1 MKFNNKIETS
11 SAQVASILRQAIIT
25 GELKLG
31 TRLRETELSHSLN
44 ISRSP
49 IREAFRM
56 LESEGLVQISP
67 NKGAFV
73 TQLSEKDLKDIYE
86 LRKLLEVHAIRIACS
101 RVTQEDLEELKAVIK
116 EMERSLELKD
126 YIGYLKSSH
135 EFHECFIKKCENER
149 LFNLF
154 RVLRNS
160 ILAIQIF
167 AYSYPERSSDSL
179 EEHRKIL
186 SALLKRNPDKAEEY
200 LNKHLEYGYERAR
213 KFLKK

>member
-1 MKFNNKIETS
+1 MKFNDKIQTS
-11 SAQVASILRQAIIT
+11 SAQAASILRQAIIT

-31 TRLRETELSHSLN
+31 TRLRETELSNSLN

-56 LESEGLVQISP
+56 LESEGLVQICP

-73 TQLSEKDLKDIYE
+73 TQLNEKDLKDIYE

-116 EMERSLELKD
+116 EMERRLELKD
-126 YIGYLKSSH
+126 YMGYLKSSH

-160 ILAIQIF
+160 ILAIQIL

-186 SALLKRNPDKAEEY
+186 SALSKRNPDKAEEY
-200 LNKHLEYGYERAR
+200 LRKHLEYGYERAR
-213 KFLKK
+213 EFLKK